1 MEIGSKLYK
10 KVMNLQNSRSFTNDK
25 DLEWDKIEKITKQ
38 NTLKRWNL
46 NAINFRRM
54 ENSSFYMRS

>member
-25 DLEWDKIEKITKQ
+25 DLEWDKIEKITKIVHTIEYDSNCNYSQ
-38 NTLKRWNL
+38 IHSNVKIQL
-46 NAINFRRM
+46 
-54 ENSSFYMRS
+54 